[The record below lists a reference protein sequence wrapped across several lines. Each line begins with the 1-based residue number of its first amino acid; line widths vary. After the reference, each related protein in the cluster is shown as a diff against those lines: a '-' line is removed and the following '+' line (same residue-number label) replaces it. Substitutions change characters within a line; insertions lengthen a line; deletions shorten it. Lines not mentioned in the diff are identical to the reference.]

1 MQWMNTNKKK
11 TKQSKTKQLEHICR
25 KKCKCKLDS
34 TIKIRTVT
42 WDFYKHTLFNVTICH
57 LKSSYKHMHT
67 SPYIHTTHTW
77 VDILSTI
84 WRTAIMYRLT
94 CKQYSANNNA
104 RTQEESL
111 LMSTLILHKMCEH
124 CGERYL
130 NSWLE
135 KGKGFDLQDWPRSN
149 MLSVYDWKEHWTLK
163 WTDNFLCIVELFDL
177 VV

>member
-1 MQWMNTNKKK
+1 M
-11 TKQSKTKQLEHICR
+11 LPF
-25 KKCKCKLDS
+25 
-34 TIKIRTVT
+34 VT
-42 WDFYKHTLFNVTICH
+42 WNQVTNTCIQVH
-57 LKSSYKHMHT
+57 
-67 SPYIHTTHTW
+67 IHTTHTW

-111 LMSTLILHKMCEH
+111 LMSTLILHKMCEQ

-135 KGKGFDLQDWPRSN
+135 KGKSFDLQDWPGSS

-177 VV
+177 DV

>member
-1 MQWMNTNKKK
+1 M
-11 TKQSKTKQLEHICR
+11 LPF
-25 KKCKCKLDS
+25 
-34 TIKIRTVT
+34 VT
-42 WDFYKHTLFNVTICH
+42 WNQVTNTCIQVH
-57 LKSSYKHMHT
+57 
-67 SPYIHTTHTW
+67 IHTTHTW

-111 LMSTLILHKMCEH
+111 LMSTLILHKMCEQ

-135 KGKGFDLQDWPRSN
+135 KGKSFD
-149 MLSVYDWKEHWTLK
+149 
-163 WTDNFLCIVELFDL
+163 
-177 VV
+177 